1 MSATGLDRRSFLRV
15 SALAGGGML
24 LRVFTAPAAR
34 AAALEQEFVAN
45 VFVRLAPDGT
55 VTVAS
60 INPEVGQGV
69 KTSQPMQIADEMDVS
84 WGKVRVEQGDLDSRY
99 GHQGAG
105 GSDATP
111 RGWDLMRRAG
121 AAARQM
127 LVAAAAQKWNVAPAE
142 CSTSEGR
149 VLHAASGRS
158 IAYEKLAAAASAL
171 TAPDLE
177 TVALKDPAD
186 YKLIGRSLPTVEQAG
201 MLTGEPIYSIDFTLP
216 GMLWAVYEKCPVFGG
231 KPLSA
236 NLDEVRALPGV
247 RHVLLTR
254 GKGSVYALSGG
265 VAIVADHWWA
275 AQSARKKL
283 KVEWDEGPA
292 AAESTDATA
301 RRAHELSEG
310 EPAFTLRNDGDVDQA
325 LASAHKR
332 VEAYYSYPLIGH
344 GQLEPDNCTAR
355 FVDGKMEV
363 WAPSQ
368 TPDRAASGVAETLG
382 LDPSNVTV
390 HIMRCGGGFGRRRV
404 NDYAVEAAFIA
415 KELPG
420 TPVKVLYSR
429 EDDVQH
435 DFYRPSGFQKL
446 SGGVDSTGKLTAW
459 KNHFVS
465 FGEGE
470 QFGVAARIGQSEFPA
485 MFIPNFALH
494 ATLMQTAVPF
504 GSLRA
509 PGSNSVAWV
518 IQSFLD
524 ELAHA
529 AGKDPLDFRIDLLAA
544 PRPANVADGYRMRP
558 ERMIGVLELLAEK
571 SGWRDRKPEPGTGMG
586 VAFHFSHLGYFA
598 EAAHIEVSS
607 DRRLR
612 VRKIWVAGDIGSQI
626 IHPSNAINQV
636 QGAVIDGL
644 GELMAQEITVERG
657 RVQQSNYH
665 DHPFVRMSQAPPE
678 IEVHLLRSDNPPTG
692 LGEPALPPAI
702 PAVTNAT
709 FDATGER
716 VRSLPLSRHGYRWA

>member
-1 MSATGLDRRSFLRV
+1 
-15 SALAGGGML
+15 
-24 LRVFTAPAAR
+24 
-34 AAALEQEFVAN
+34 
-45 VFVRLAPDGT
+45 
-55 VTVAS
+55 
-60 INPEVGQGV
+60 
-69 KTSQPMQIADEMDVS
+69 
-84 WGKVRVEQGDLDSRY
+84 
-99 GHQGAG
+99 
-105 GSDATP
+105 
-111 RGWDLMRRAG
+111 
-121 AAARQM
+121 
-127 LVAAAAQKWNVAPAE
+127 
-142 CSTSEGR
+142 
-149 VLHAASGRS
+149 
-158 IAYEKLAAAASAL
+158 
-171 TAPDLE
+171 
-177 TVALKDPAD
+177 
-186 YKLIGRSLPTVEQAG
+186 
-201 MLTGEPIYSIDFTLP
+201 
-216 GMLWAVYEKCPVFGG
+216 
-231 KPLSA
+231 
-236 NLDEVRALPGV
+236 
-247 RHVLLTR
+247 
-254 GKGSVYALSGG
+254 
-265 VAIVADHWWA
+265 
-275 AQSARKKL
+275 
-283 KVEWDEGPA
+283 
-292 AAESTDATA
+292 
-301 RRAHELSEG
+301 
-310 EPAFTLRNDGDVDQA
+310 
-325 LASAHKR
+325 
-332 VEAYYSYPLIGH
+332 
-344 GQLEPDNCTAR
+344 
-355 FVDGKMEV
+355 
-363 WAPSQ
+363 
-368 TPDRAASGVAETLG
+368 
-382 LDPSNVTV
+382 
-390 HIMRCGGGFGRRRV
+390 
-404 NDYAVEAAFIA
+404 
-415 KELPG
+415 
-420 TPVKVLYSR
+420 
-429 EDDVQH
+429 
-435 DFYRPSGFQKL
+435 
-446 SGGVDSTGKLTAW
+446 
-459 KNHFVS
+459 
-465 FGEGE
+465 
-470 QFGVAARIGQSEFPA
+470 

-626 IHPSNAINQV
+626 IHPSNAVNQV

-665 DHPFVRMSQAPPE
+665 DHPSVRMSQAPPE